1 VKLPSTQALRSA
13 ISWHRRKL
21 AAAAAFIAVL
31 AVGSLLRPDSDAVPV
46 LAITHDMA
54 GGAHV
59 TAADVTHLEVPAGV
73 APDGYLT
80 SLPPDASLAAPMT
93 GRSILTRASL
103 AGAEH
108 RARPGYAIVSFT
120 LPDRALIPLLTV
132 GTTVNIFGP
141 EGEIVSGARV
151 AAMPPEPSEPGLLG
165 GVSVEPGTVLLE
177 VRPADAAALAT
188 AQHASGLT
196 VAIA

>member
-1 VKLPSTQALRSA
+1 MKLPSTQALRSA

-93 GRSILTRASL
+93 GRSPPGVS

-108 RARPGYAIVSFT
+108 RARPGYATSPSPSRPGADSGYGLAI
-120 LPDRALIPLLTV
+120 
-132 GTTVNIFGP
+132 TVNIFGP
-141 EGEIVSGARV
+141 EGEIVPEPVGCDASGA
-151 AAMPPEPSEPGLLG
+151 
-165 GVSVEPGTVLLE
+165 
-177 VRPADAAALAT
+177 
-188 AQHASGLT
+188 
-196 VAIA
+196 